1 MKKEMWTE
9 VIKLIEENNLIEDH
23 KELYETVSLIAES
36 IELGE
41 RQQEVQEKLAKLQEP
56 KKK

>member
-1 MKKEMWTE
+1 MKKEMWKE
-9 VIKLIEENNLIEDH
+9 IIKLLEENNLIDDH
-23 KELYETVSLIAES
+23 KELYETVSLITES

-41 RQQEVQEKLAKLQEP
+41 RQNEVSEKLQKLQEP

>member
-9 VIKLIEENNLIEDH
+9 IIKLIEENNLIEDH

-41 RQQEVQEKLAKLQEP
+41 KQQEVKEKLAKLQEP

>member
-1 MKKEMWTE
+1 MKKEMWKE
-9 VIKLIEENNLIEDH
+9 IIKLLEDNNLCEDH

-41 RQQEVQEKLAKLQEP
+41 KQQEVTEKLQKLQE

>member
-9 VIKLIEENNLIEDH
+9 IIKLLEENNLCDDH

-36 IELGE
+36 ISLGE
-41 RQQEVQEKLAKLQEP
+41 KQQEVTEKLQKLQEP